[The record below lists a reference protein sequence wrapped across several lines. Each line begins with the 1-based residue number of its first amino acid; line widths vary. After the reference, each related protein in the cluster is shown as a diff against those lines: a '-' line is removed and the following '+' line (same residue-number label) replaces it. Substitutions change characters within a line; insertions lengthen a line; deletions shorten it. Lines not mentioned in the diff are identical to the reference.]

1 MTESRSFDA
10 VIIGSGAGGAA
21 AAWQLARAGLR
32 VALVEKGRPLP
43 TDGSTLDFNRVVHLG
58 EFKSRETWRDGQGRR
73 FAPEEHFNL
82 GGKTK
87 WYGAALLR
95 YGDHEFAAD
104 AAYPCH
110 GWPFGPEELRPFYET
125 AEGLL
130 GVRQFAVEPDL
141 ERIAARLESRT
152 PSWRSQPLPLGLAP
166 AILESPLEA
175 RHFDGFASVAN
186 LKGDAV
192 TAFLQAVSEYPNL
205 TILTGRT
212 VTDLIG
218 APDDPAR
225 ITGVR
230 LDDGAELHG
239 NAVILAAG
247 ALHSPRLLQRYLDTS
262 GLAAKL
268 PAAANVGRNLKLH
281 LLTAVIG
288 LGTLAMHDL
297 IRKTLIFLNEEL
309 PHSSVQPLG
318 FDGEL
323 ISTLIPGFVP
333 RVVAR
338 WIGNHSYGFFLQTE
352 DGAHLDNRVIP
363 ESAATGMQP
372 VMDYDARRTPAALAE
387 HHALVARFRTAL
399 AKAGM
404 VGFSQRVGLA
414 GTAHVS
420 GTLMT
425 GSDPATSVVDAGGQV
440 HGLRSL
446 YVVDGSVLP
455 RSSRV
460 NPSLTIYA
468 WSLRVAGLIA
478 QRLQR
483 AA

>member
-21 AAWQLARAGLR
+21 AAWQLVRAGLR
-32 VALVEKGRPLP
+32 IALVEKGGPLP
-43 TDGSTLDFNRVVHLG
+43 TDGSTLDFQRVVHLG
-58 EFKSRETWRDGQGRR
+58 EFKSREPWRDGQGRS
-73 FAPEEHFNL
+73 FAPEEYFNL

-95 YGDHEFAAD
+95 YGDHEFTAD
-104 AAYPCH
+104 PAYPCH
-110 GWPFGPEELRPFYET
+110 GWPIGPEELRPFYTT
-125 AEGLL
+125 AEQLL
-130 GVRQFAVEPDL
+130 GVRQFSVEPDL

-152 PSWRSQPLPLGLAP
+152 PTWRSLPLPLGLAP
-166 AILESPLEA
+166 AILDSPLEA

-186 LKGDAV
+186 LKADAV
-192 TAFLQAVSEYPNL
+192 TSFLRAVSGYPNL
-205 TILTGRT
+205 TVLTGRT

-218 APDDPAR
+218 AHDDPAR

-230 LDDGAELHG
+230 LDDGVELHG
-239 NAVILAAG
+239 SAVVLAAG
-247 ALHSPRLLQRYLDTS
+247 ALHSPRLLQRYLDS
-262 GLAAKL
+262 RGLAARL

-288 LGTLAMHDL
+288 LGTVAMHDL
-297 IRKTLIFLNEEL
+297 IRKTLIFLNDEL
-309 PHSSVQPLG
+309 PHSSLQPLG

-352 DGAHLDNRVIP
+352 DGAHRDNRVIA
-363 ESAATGMQP
+363 ESAATGMRP

-387 HHALVARFRTAL
+387 HHALVARFRAAL
-399 AKAGM
+399 ARAGM

-425 GSDPATSVVDAGGQV
+425 GNDPATSVVDAGGQV
-440 HGLRSL
+440 HGMQSL

-483 AA
+483 TA